1 MNRLR
6 QFRQLLHGAFLPLWI
21 ALNTLVAGIAVFSG
35 YGGYIDQEYMP
46 FAGVVAMTFP
56 AWYLACV
63 ILLLIDLVICR
74 AAALAPL
81 AALIAALKPFL
92 VFSPVNFGHYTPNP
106 ADADRTFKIL
116 SYNTLSF
123 VDDEKLSTPDFNRTM
138 HQVLASGADA
148 VVMLEFENQGKLTK
162 FVPQAQIDSLHA
174 IYPYFERGGL
184 GTVLFSKRPIL
195 HITPPEHIHSRGSI
209 EAFRTQVA
217 GRPINI
223 FGVHLESIGLDAN
236 DKELYRELTDK
247 NVIDN
252 KNVSYERVRK
262 QLIDK
267 LYGAFSHRAWQ
278 AKMLRSYIEQ
288 LGGDAIVCGDFND
301 IPGCRTIHILEQIGM
316 KDAYSELATGP
327 TITFN
332 APHFY
337 FRIDHVLWRGN
348 FRAVDI
354 ERGNV
359 ASSDH
364 YPLLTTFV
372 WDADAASSPQQ
383 EGTKD

>member
-1 MNRLR
+1 
-6 QFRQLLHGAFLPLWI
+6 
-21 ALNTLVAGIAVFSG
+21 
-35 YGGYIDQEYMP
+35 
-46 FAGVVAMTFP
+46 
-56 AWYLACV
+56 
-63 ILLLIDLVICR
+63 
-74 AAALAPL
+74 
-81 AALIAALKPFL
+81 
-92 VFSPVNFGHYTPNP
+92 
-106 ADADRTFKIL
+106 
-116 SYNTLSF
+116 
-123 VDDEKLSTPDFNRTM
+123 
-138 HQVLASGADA
+138 
-148 VVMLEFENQGKLTK
+148 
-162 FVPQAQIDSLHA
+162 
-174 IYPYFERGGL
+174 
-184 GTVLFSKRPIL
+184 
-195 HITPPEHIHSRGSI
+195 
-209 EAFRTQVA
+209 
-217 GRPINI
+217 
-223 FGVHLESIGLDAN
+223 
-236 DKELYRELTDK
+236 RELTDK